1 MTFKDAGDL
10 LVMESA
16 SRRLSK
22 ATQKF
27 YSDRT
32 DAIIRLIGNK
42 PVEKVTVTDLRRALT
57 ECPERSAPLNYRFLK
72 RLFNF
77 LIAEEVLKISPM
89 DKLRPPKIEQRVIE
103 PLTQVQLQKLFR
115 VARSARGFGIRDS
128 AMLATLA
135 GTGIRREEMC
145 NLRDEDVRLK
155 DGVMLIHGKGRK
167 QRLIP
172 VPVHLMKML
181 ARYRST
187 RNSSKSYDAKCDRF
201 FRSRSGRALT
211 PDALTQVMIE
221 LGHSAGIKL
230 HPHLLRHTFATM
242 FMANDGADVLTLQA
256 ICGWSSLA
264 MAQRY
269 SHATMPKLQRSMDS
283 FSPSCE

>member
-1 MTFKDAGDL
+1 
-10 LVMESA
+10 MESA